1 MGQSGNFALKELH
14 PLDLHAAQNII
25 LKHRTQLEEMNH
37 RVQKSKD
44 ALEALEEC
52 FGTDNCTFVY
62 RDKNGYPLASDYNTL
77 VLLAATRD
85 GQREVITTIKKIL
98 NS

>member
-1 MGQSGNFALKELH
+1 MTKQEAEKWEQFCSAIRRGIS
-14 PLDLHAAQNII
+14 
-25 LKHRTQLEEMNH
+25 R
-37 RVQKSKD
+37 D
-44 ALEALEEC
+44 AIEALEEY